1 MVIYMNIV
9 FDIDDT
15 ITDETGFVMKYAPT
29 YLKRRYK
36 IDPIIK
42 NPYGYNISEIFGI
55 NDKHIENNFWNHYFI
70 LYILQPLRA
79 GVRKTINT
87 LKADGYSIYF
97 VSKRGKKTSD
107 RDTFLN
113 KLIRTEVVPLL
124 TQLQLSINRIKY
136 NQIKIVQTDE
146 EKSEFIKKLRP
157 SFVFDDQLNI
167 LQEVSEFT
175 MAVCMETNHCAEL
188 LSSKIVKV
196 SSFDQVLDIVLNNS
210 DLSGRKKNKVKNN
223 YKNVKRTEY
232 VFTETFYR
240 IIRFLGRRFFLI
252 KYKPIVRGKELI
264 PCDKR
269 AVVFVGNHRNNLD
282 PLIATLFLK
291 KPVHW
296 AALLRLFEAKENLF
310 GRDDIWLLRKL
321 SSCIIKWMGA
331 FPIARPEDTD
341 FRKINVLSLLKMDE
355 YIKHNSSIGFFP
367 EGTIN
372 RNPEKQNVL
381 PLASDVV
388 FSIAKRNEVWIQPFA
403 IVWASKDANI
413 LNKCIIIFSEP
424 IETCGMNTAEIK
436 ETWEYEV
443 NRSIDKA
450 KKTFCEISGNAF

>member
-15 ITDETGFVMKYAPT
+15 ITDETGFVMKYAPS

-36 IDPIIK
+36 INPIIK
-42 NPYGYNISEIFGI
+42 NPYGYNISEIFGLE
-55 NDKHIENNFWNHYFI
+55 DKHIENSFWNLYFI
-70 LYILQPLRA
+70 LYIFQPLKA
-79 GVRKTINT
+79 GVRQTINS
-87 LKADGYSIYF
+87 LKENGYNIYF
-97 VSKRGKKTSD
+97 VSKRGKKTI
-107 RDTFLN
+107 N
-113 KLIRTEVVPLL
+113 KDIFINEFIRAKIVPFL
-124 TQLQLSINRIKY
+124 TQVQLTINRINY

-146 EKSEFIKKLRP
+146 EKCEFIKKLRP

-167 LQEVSEFT
+167 LQKVSEFA

-188 LSSKIVKV
+188 LPSEIMKI
-196 SSFDQVLDIVLNNS
+196 SSFDQVRDIVINNS
-210 DLSGRKKNKVKNN
+210 SVSGKKKKKVKNT
-223 YKNVKRTEY
+223 YKNVKRAEY
-232 VFTETFYR
+232 IFTETFYK
-240 IIRFLGRRFFLI
+240 IIRFLGKRFFLI
-252 KYKPIVRGKELI
+252 KYKPIVYGKELI

-310 GRDDIWLLRKL
+310 GRDDIWLYRKL

-331 FPIARPEDTD
+331 FPIARPEDTNY
-341 FRKINVLSLLKMDE
+341 RNINVLSLLKMEE
-355 YIKHNSSIGFFP
+355 YINHGSSIGFFP

-388 FSIAKRNEVWIQPFA
+388 FSIAKRNEVWIQPFS
-403 IVWASKDANI
+403 IVWAPKGVNI
-413 LNKCIIIFSEP
+413 LNKCIITFSDP
-424 IETCGMNTAEIK
+424 IETCGMNTAEIR
-436 ETWEYEV
+436 EQWELEV
-443 NRSIDKA
+443 NRSIDRA
-450 KKTFCEISGNAF
+450 KEYFVN